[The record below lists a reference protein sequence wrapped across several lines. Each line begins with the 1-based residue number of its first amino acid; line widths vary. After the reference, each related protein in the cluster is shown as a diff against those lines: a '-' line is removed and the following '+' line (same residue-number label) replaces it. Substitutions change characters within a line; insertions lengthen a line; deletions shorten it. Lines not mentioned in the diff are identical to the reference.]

1 MVLLAVAVHA
11 AVAVG
16 GEVADC
22 DGAVDDGAAVEWAV
36 ADEVADKAVVVV
48 VLVVA
53 DDASLELLNG
63 R

>member
-11 AVAVG
+11 AVAV
-16 GEVADC
+16 EVADC